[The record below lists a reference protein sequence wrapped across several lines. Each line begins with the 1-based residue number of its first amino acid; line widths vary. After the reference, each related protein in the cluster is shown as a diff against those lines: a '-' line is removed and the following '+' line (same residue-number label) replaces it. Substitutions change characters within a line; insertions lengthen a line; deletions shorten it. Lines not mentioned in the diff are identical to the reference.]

1 MFKEKNMQFKKIT
14 CALRTWWTEIKSQ
27 PDTIQVS
34 PDATHSLLT
43 YESIVTEIDGF
54 TDQDSLDVSNVIEV
68 YEESG
73 LIAHYIYLQ
82 DAMTQELATHIAT
95 HTINV
100 NPKLSFGHFEI
111 YTTENTNEHFLRY
124 RSSIYVQSVE
134 SDLVPVINDLIDM
147 SSAQF
152 ILGIEKFTPWSN
164 LLFEKNN
171 FLPESEKFKNFPC
184 H

>member
-1 MFKEKNMQFKKIT
+1 MKYKKIT
-14 CALRTWWTEIKSQ
+14 TALRTWWTEIKSQ
-27 PDTIQVS
+27 SNTIQVS

-43 YESIVTEIDGF
+43 YESVVTEIDVF

-73 LIAHYIYLQ
+73 LIANYIYLQ
-82 DAMTQELATHIAT
+82 TAMTQEVATRIAT
-95 HTINV
+95 HTMNV
-100 NPKLSFGHFEI
+100 NPQLSFGHFEI
-111 YTTENTNEHFLRY
+111 YTTENTSEHFLRY

-147 SSAQF
+147 SSSQF
-152 ILGIEKFTPWSN
+152 VLGIDKFVPWSN
-164 LLFEKNN
+164 LVFEKNI
-171 FLPESEKFKNFPC
+171 FLPEFDKFKNFQF